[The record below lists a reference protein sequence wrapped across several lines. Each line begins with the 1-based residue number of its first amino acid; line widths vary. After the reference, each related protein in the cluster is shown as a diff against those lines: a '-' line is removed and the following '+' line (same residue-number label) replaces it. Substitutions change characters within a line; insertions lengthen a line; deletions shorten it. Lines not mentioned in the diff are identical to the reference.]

1 MSAQTIQ
8 YTHKQT
14 IAGVIERWGFVM
26 NIATFCMLVVFCL
39 AYVVQINAAAAKG
52 YKMRELETRTAELSL
67 ANQKL
72 ELAAQDA
79 QSLESVSRAVK
90 MLGMVPAEHMRYV
103 AGREPSYVLA
113 K

>member
-1 MSAQTIQ
+1 MDYHHWRGYDKINLLKLLKHYFNISRRYDRVGSKEKELRWRDNLPNLVNIMS
-8 YTHKQT
+8 K
-14 IAGVIERWGFVM
+14 M
-26 NIATFCMLVVFCL
+26 NAKW
-39 AYVVQINAAAAKG
+39 INK
-52 YKMRELETRTAELSL
+52 
-67 ANQKL
+67 
-72 ELAAQDA
+72 DA